1 MATLTELIETI
12 QKETTL
18 NKQWEDP
25 NYLKDLLLRLAS
37 YYSTL
42 GRFVAEA
49 ERDELTAK
57 THYEVTREQIK
68 VEMITEGKPVKLSES
83 TAAAQVEPEI
93 QEYIQ
98 LKYKARL
105 LFLTRQ
111 NLDKTMDAI
120 RSSLAQQGREREGS
134 KHAV

>member
-49 ERDELTAK
+49 ERDELIAK

-105 LFLTRQ
+105 MFLTRQ